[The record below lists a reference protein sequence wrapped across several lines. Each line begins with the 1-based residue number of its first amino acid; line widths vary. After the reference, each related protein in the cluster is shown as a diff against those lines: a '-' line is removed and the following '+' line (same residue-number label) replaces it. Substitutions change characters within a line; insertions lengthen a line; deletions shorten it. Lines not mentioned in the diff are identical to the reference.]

1 MSSRKYDFVIL
12 GATGFTGQF
21 VAEEVSFYLNL
32 ICPLLI
38 TPSWSMERENN
49 LIHN

>member
-21 VAEEVSFYLNL
+21 VAEEVSFLFKSNL
-32 ICPLLI
+32 SFVNYTFLI
-38 TPSWSMERENN
+38 YGKRK
-49 LIHN
+49 